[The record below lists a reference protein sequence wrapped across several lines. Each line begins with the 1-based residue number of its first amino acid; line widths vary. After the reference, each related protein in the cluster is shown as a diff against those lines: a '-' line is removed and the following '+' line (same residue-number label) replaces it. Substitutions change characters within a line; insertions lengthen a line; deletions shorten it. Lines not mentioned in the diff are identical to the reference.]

1 MAAHVPVAA
10 AVAVGLGAVVTGGAY
25 YAYRNIDK
33 LKELLGLNPHKM
45 GVMLPPK
52 VETPPN
58 TPKVVVPPPPAP
70 PPAPPPVPVP
80 PAPDDSS
87 IASNVIALSDVNTRS
102 TPSTSGALVAKNDLR
117 KGCIAK
123 VLNWNAGSANG
134 YDWAKIITPGGST
147 GYAAKQFLQ
156 PTDKVGQTAD
166 SMYVPSF
173 QDRKE
178 IKKEE
183 GYRPY
188 LQVAT
193 MTGEFGAESAEGCRS
208 ALARAKDLYRHF
220 VSHGHRGESAL
231 VKRFQLAHNACRAKS
246 GLPIE
251 LVANGVFDPAT
262 SAALTQYTNAPI
274 PANPRNRVRGASLGE
289 SLTARNLSNR
299 TNAGAA
305 RLSRFNLETYIKN
318 WGVKN
323 DDPNFVLLVRQ
334 FQHDVNTDP
343 LYPGPAYKL
352 SPRPKSLHLGCTE
365 TGSFDDCTRDA
376 YNRAA

>member
-10 AVAVGLGAVVTGGAY
+10 AVAVGVGALVSGGAY
-25 YAYRNIDK
+25 LVYKNIGK
-33 LKELLGLNPHKM
+33 IKEALGLNPHKM
-45 GVMLPPK
+45 GVALPPK
-52 VETPPN
+52 QEAAPN

-87 IASNVIALSDVNTRS
+87 IASNVMALSDVNTR
-102 TPSTSGALVAKNDLR
+102 TAPSTSAALVAKNDLF
-117 KGCIAK
+117 KGKIAK

-173 QDRKE
+173 QDRKV

-188 LQVAT
+188 LQTALA
-193 MTGEFGAESAEGCRS
+193 GEFGAEEHDDCR
-208 ALARAKDLYRHF
+208 AAIACGKALYRHF
-220 VSHGHRGESAL
+220 VSYGHRNAGPL
-231 VKRFQLAHNACRAKS
+231 VKRFQKAHNACRAKS

-251 LVANGVFDPAT
+251 LVVNGVFDPAT

-274 PANPRNRVRGASLGE
+274 PADPRNRVRDASLGE
-289 SLTARNLSNR
+289 ALTTRNLSNR
-299 TNAGAA
+299 SNAGAA
-305 RLSRFNLETYIKN
+305 RLSRFNLQTYIRN
-318 WGVKN
+318 WGVRQ

-343 LYPGPAYKL
+343 IYPGPAYKL
-352 SPRPKSLHLGCTE
+352 SPRPASVHLGCSE
-365 TGSFDDCTRDA
+365 NGAFDACTIDA